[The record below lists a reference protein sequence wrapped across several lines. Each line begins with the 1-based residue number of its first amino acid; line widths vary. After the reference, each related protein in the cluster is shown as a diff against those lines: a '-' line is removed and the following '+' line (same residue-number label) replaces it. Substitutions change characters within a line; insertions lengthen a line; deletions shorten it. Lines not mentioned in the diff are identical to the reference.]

1 MKFNLRDAKKG
12 DMPEVLRLIQH
23 LADYEKEPNA
33 VEVTVEDLVDKG
45 FGENK
50 IFYCYVIEVEEKIRG
65 MALFY
70 FRYSTWKGKSVHLE
84 DLIVE
89 KAYRGKGLGMA
100 LYKKVIEFGAQH
112 QVKRIE
118 WTVLDWNRSAIE
130 FYKNTG
136 ATVLEDWY
144 LVQFEEKPYLKFL
157 GEDVVV

>member
-1 MKFNLRDAKKG
+1 MKFILREALKA
-12 DMPEVLRLIQH
+12 DMPDVLRLIQH
-23 LADYEKEPNA
+23 LADYEKEPDA
-33 VEVTVEDLVDKG
+33 VEVTVEDLEDKG

-50 IFYCYVIEVEEKIRG
+50 LFYCYVAEINGEIRG

-84 DLIVE
+84 DLIIE

-112 QVKRIE
+112 KVKRIE
-118 WTVLDWNRSAIE
+118 WTVLDWNYPAIE
-130 FYKNTG
+130 FYKSTG

-144 LVQFEEKPYLKFL
+144 IVQFDEQSYLKFL
-157 GEDVVV
+157 KK